1 MIMLEFGNKAPEFT
15 LKDQDGKNHSLAD
28 YAGKWVLIYF
38 YPKDMTPGCTLQACS
53 LRDAKE
59 DFSSLDA
66 VVLGVSK
73 DSVDSHKKF
82 EAKQTLNFT
91 LLSDESTEMIQA
103 YGAWKE
109 KSMFGKKYMGIQRMS
124 YLIDPEGKVA
134 KVYAKAKTSGHAE
147 EVLKDL
153 KELQK

>member
-1 MIMLEFGNKAPEFT
+1 MLEVGDRAPAFT
-15 LKDQDGKNHSLAD
+15 LADQNGKEHSLAN

-38 YPKDMTPGCTLQACS
+38 YPKDMTPGCTMQACGV
-53 LRDAKE
+53 RDAKP
-59 DFSSLDA
+59 DFEKLDA
-66 VVLGVSK
+66 VVLGISK

-82 EAKQTLNFT
+82 EGKHDLNFT
-91 LLSDESTEMIQA
+91 LLSDESTEMMKA

-134 KVYAKAKTSGHAE
+134 KVYKKAATASHAE
-147 EVLKDL
+147 DVLKDL
-153 KELQK
+153 NELRG